1 MLYYNSEL
9 FPQHQKQAVFMSR
22 GKKSDLS
29 SQSFTFHVLQTDID
43 HPRLCWGFFGCCC
56 FFLICYWLKTAN
68 KGSVQSRLF
77 LSGGEKMLFWH
88 HGSEWAACGSYS
100 MCSPGMTNFLPFSWG
115 ECSGKRKKCI
125 REAKKIH
132 LYKLAPLLWN
142 FQLYISNYG
151 CQLMNWEKTFFVPPP
166 FFVSSSSLLLEWL

>member
-1 MLYYNSEL
+1 M
-9 FPQHQKQAVFMSR
+9 FCKVIQIIQGCVGF
-22 GKKSDLS
+22 GG
-29 SQSFTFHVLQTDID
+29 F
-43 HPRLCWGFFGCCC
+43 FFGCVVGWFLLV

-88 HGSEWAACGSYS
+88 HCSEWAACGSYS
-100 MCSPGMTNFLPFSWG
+100 MRSPGMTNFLPFSWG

-166 FFVSSSSLLLEWL
+166 FFCLFVISSVRMIIAHLHN